1 MKTYIIRLFLKS
13 KAMQSDT
20 MERSELHLINFPY
33 IELNIMDDKTFVP
46 KLTSVNVKRVIS
58 ANLYAFLDFNRH
70 LLNEVYA
77 VKIYDQYEDSVSEE
91 TLHRVLDYH
100 DTISDVLKGYEKWVA
115 DNQPFAITFKE
126 VSRPEGSIIA
136 DLVYDKEANRVYSLV
151 FNPFKNSVDNIV
163 NMEQYK
169 NLILEYISNAT
180 TIAKD
185 VLEDICVS
193 VFREGIIYPTAH
205 ITRKEQK
212 SDYWDEYIKKELMYG
227 K

>member
-100 DTISDVLKGYEKWVA
+100 DTISDVLKGYDKWVA

-126 VSRPEGSIIA
+126 VKSTRRFNNCWFSI
-136 DLVYDKEANRVYSLV
+136 
-151 FNPFKNSVDNIV
+151 
-163 NMEQYK
+163 
-169 NLILEYISNAT
+169 
-180 TIAKD
+180 
-185 VLEDICVS
+185 
-193 VFREGIIYPTAH
+193 
-205 ITRKEQK
+205 
-212 SDYWDEYIKKELMYG
+212 W
-227 K
+227 